1 MKTFL
6 FYFLLK
12 ILNKKLKMLNNI
24 VILYEMKQINKFII
38 IKYDYINLNYYVF
51 TLTCNYLYYIT
62 LYINLQNFKYF
73 N

>member
-1 MKTFL
+1 
-6 FYFLLK
+6 
-12 ILNKKLKMLNNI
+12 
-24 VILYEMKQINKFII
+24 MKQINEFII